1 MGQWQGPAPV
11 LEMPLVSSQRTPA
24 PLSGPSARVRY
35 GARVLEA
42 EARAI
47 ATVAEHLDGVFDA
60 AVDALLHCEGRV
72 VVAGMGKPGFV
83 AQKLS
88 ATLASTGTPSLYL
101 HPAEALHGDLGRVV
115 PADVLVVLSHSGETD
130 EAIELVRAVRRTG
143 VASVVALTGA
153 RDSTLARLADHVL
166 TIGPVAEACP
176 LGLAPTASSIA
187 LLALA
192 DALAM
197 TVLEDRGFD
206 REAYARLHP
215 GGSLGR
221 KLMKGAEI
229 MRQGE
234 ALPLVS
240 LDAPLSEAIAVMTRT
255 PGRPGAALVVE
266 GDGRLCGIFTDGDLR
281 RLVENGDTNFDR
293 PVAEAMGR
301 HPRCTSPSTPVGE
314 AATLLSEARVDQLPV
329 TDAEGR
335 PVGLLDVQD
344 LLAARI
350 L

>member
-1 MGQWQGPAPV
+1 MPRSPKLAP
-11 LEMPLVSSQRTPA
+11 TPK
-24 PLSGPSARVRY
+24 SDRVRY
-35 GARVLEA
+35 GETVLQTES
-42 EARAI
+42 RAI
-47 ATVAEHLDGVFDA
+47 AAVVGELDATFDA
-60 AVDALLHCEGRV
+60 AVDAILACEGRV

-115 PADVLVVLSHSGETD
+115 PADVLIILSHSGETD
-130 EAIELVRAVRRTG
+130 EAIQLLRAVARVGIAT
-143 VASVVALTGA
+143 VIALTGD
-153 RDSTLARLADHVL
+153 RESTLAREADQVL
-166 TIGPVAEACP
+166 SIGNVAEACP

-197 TVLEDRGFD
+197 TVLEVRGFD

-221 KLMKGAEI
+221 KLMKVKEI
-229 MRQGE
+229 MREG
-234 ALPLVS
+234 ASLPLV
-240 LDAPLSEAIAVMTRT
+240 EAGASISAALGVMTRT
-255 PGRPGAALVVE
+255 PGRPGAALIVDE
-266 GDGRLCGIFTDGDLR
+266 AGKLSGIFTDGDLR
-281 RLVENGDTNFDR
+281 RLVENGTVDFGQ
-293 PVAEAMGR
+293 PVETVMGK
-301 HPRCTSPSTPVGE
+301 HPRCTSPEDLVE
-314 AATLLSEARVDQLPV
+314 AAAELLSKARVDQVPV

-344 LLAARI
+344 LLATRI